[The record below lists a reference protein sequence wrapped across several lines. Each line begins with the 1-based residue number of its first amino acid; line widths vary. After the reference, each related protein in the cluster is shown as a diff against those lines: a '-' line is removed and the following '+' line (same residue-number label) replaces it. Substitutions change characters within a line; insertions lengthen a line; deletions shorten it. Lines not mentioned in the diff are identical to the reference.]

1 MYLML
6 HMDKYR
12 LVQQEVDTII
22 GKDPVSVDHLSK
34 LPYVNAV
41 VRETLRLQPIG
52 AALLLRPTSA
62 GPTTLGGKYLVEP
75 GQTVVALLQQ
85 VQRDPAIFGED
96 ADEFRPER
104 MTDEFFNKLPRNCY
118 KVQTA
123 LLLSPA
129 NEAISFC

>member
-1 MYLML
+1 ML

-22 GKDPVSVDHLSK
+22 GKKPVSVDHLAK

-52 AALLLRPTSA
+52 PALLLRPTTEE
-62 GPTTLGGKYLVEP
+62 PTTLGGKFHVEP

-104 MTDEFFNKLPRNCY
+104 MTDEFFNKLPRNSY
-118 KVQTA
+118 KVDTA
-123 LLLSPA
+123 FLLSPA
-129 NEAISFC
+129 NEVEIFC